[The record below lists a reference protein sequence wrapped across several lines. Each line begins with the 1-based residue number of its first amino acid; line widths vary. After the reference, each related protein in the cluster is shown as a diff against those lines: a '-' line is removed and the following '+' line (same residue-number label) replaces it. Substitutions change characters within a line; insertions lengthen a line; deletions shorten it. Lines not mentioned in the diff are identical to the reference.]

1 MLKRIENVSK
11 SIGSSK
17 GKSYLKYGKI
27 SRSFTQSFIAIDK
40 LEWYN

>member
-1 MLKRIENVSK
+1 MLKRIENVSENIGNSKNK
-11 SIGSSK
+11 SC
-17 GKSYLKYGKI
+17 LKYGKI